1 MVDSNKVSS
10 AFVLDSQKLL
20 LRIHTEFN
28 NLLNVNESADVR
40 KEVEPICFL
49 KKKNTIV
56 NLHVFNSFV
65 LTQVG

>member
-1 MVDSNKVSS
+1 MVDSIKVSS

-40 KEVEPICFL
+40 KEVEPICQF
-49 KKKNTIV
+49 V
-56 NLHVFNSFV
+56 NLQLFKS
-65 LTQVG
+65 

>member
-49 KKKNTIV
+49 KKNTFV
-56 NLHVFNSFV
+56 NLQLFKS
-65 LTQVG
+65 